1 MKGGEKTKE
10 QLLVELEA
18 AETGRKQVEEALQE
32 SEERYHRLVELSP
45 DATMVYSKG
54 KIVFINTAGARLLG
68 AVDHEPLVGKP
79 LMNFVH
85 PDYRET
91 VKKRLRGMRKR
102 GKTAPFIE
110 ERFVQFD
117 GTEIDVE
124 IAGVPLTYQGKPA
137 VQIIMRDISERMWAE
152 EALRESEERFRTVAD
167 FTYGWEYW
175 MAPAGN
181 YLYVSPSCERIT
193 GYRAYEFIK
202 DPALLQKIVHPDN
215 YALVARHLEEGLEIQ
230 EALSIDFRIITHS
243 GEERW
248 IEHVCQPVYDAD
260 GRYLGRRASNRNITE
275 RKRAEEALRQY
286 ATALEARNEELD
298 AFAHTVAHDLKSL
311 LTLSVGY
318 AETLE
323 ENYAAME
330 HGILQEYLHTI
341 AENGRKMNNVID
353 ELLLLAGVRKKEVGL
368 VYLDMASIV
377 AEAQRRL
384 VDLVEKYQAEIVL
397 PEHWAKALG
406 YGPWIEEVWVNYL
419 SNAIKHGGRPPRA
432 ELGATVQPGG
442 SVCFWIRDNGPG
454 LTPEEQARLFTPFT
468 RLDQARAKGHGLGL
482 SIVRR
487 IVEKLG
493 GQVGVESKVGQGS
506 VFTFTLSGV

>member
-1 MKGGEKTKE
+1 
-10 QLLVELEA
+10 
-18 AETGRKQVEEALQE
+18 
-32 SEERYHRLVELSP
+32 
-45 DATMVYSKG
+45 
-54 KIVFINTAGARLLG
+54 
-68 AVDHEPLVGKP
+68 
-79 LMNFVH
+79 
-85 PDYRET
+85 
-91 VKKRLRGMRKR
+91 
-102 GKTAPFIE
+102 
-110 ERFVQFD
+110 
-117 GTEIDVE
+117 
-124 IAGVPLTYQGKPA
+124 
-137 VQIIMRDISERMWAE
+137 
-152 EALRESEERFRTVAD
+152 
-167 FTYGWEYW
+167 

-181 YLYVSPSCERIT
+181 YLYVSPSCERVT

-202 DPALLQKIVHPDN
+202 DPVLLQKIVHPDN
-215 YALVARHLEEGLEIQ
+215 YALITRHLEEGLESQ
-230 EALSIDFRIITHS
+230 EALSIDFRIITRN

-323 ENYAAME
+323 ENHATME
-330 HGILQEYLHTI
+330 DELLQEYLRTI

-353 ELLLLAGVRKKEVGL
+353 ELLLLAGVRKKEVEM
-368 VYLDMASIV
+368 VSLDMASIV
-377 AEAQRRL
+377 AEAQGRL
-384 VDLVEKYQAEIVL
+384 VDLIEKYQAKIVL
-397 PEHWAKALG
+397 PERWSKALG

-419 SNAIKHGGRPPRA
+419 SNAIKHGGQPPYA
-432 ELGATVQPGG
+432 ELGATAQPDG
-442 SVCFWIRDNGPG
+442 SVRFWIRDNGPG

-493 GQVGVESKVGQGS
+493 GRVGVESKIGRGS
-506 VFTFTLSGV
+506 VFTFTLPGM